1 MPYNPPFG
9 KNGELGAVTQGK
21 EREQMGLQIGY
32 VTQIGAILLVVGLC
46 CLLKPYDTA
55 KWHANDAE
63 IEKRL
68 FKRQQS
74 HKKKSERQ
82 EYHRDPNRVD
92 VEPSAFSMNV
102 FRVLGALSTAVGV
115 VCIVWSLV

>member
-1 MPYNPPFG
+1 MN
-9 KNGELGAVTQGK
+9 V
-21 EREQMGLQIGY
+21 QIGY
-32 VTQIGAILLVVGLC
+32 ITQVGVFLLIVGLC
-46 CLLKPYDTA
+46 CLIKPYDTA

-92 VEPSAFSMNV
+92 VEPTAFSMNA
-102 FRVLGALSTAVGV
+102 FRVLGAISAVAGA
-115 VCIVWSLV
+115 VCIIWSLA